1 MLEFRN
7 NQRNFARDI
16 ALRYLGAASRTVTS
30 VGRLALLGL
39 MISVAVLVIVVSV
52 VNGFEREMRER
63 IMAVLPTIK
72 LYDVDIDDSWDALL
86 GQGGIHG
93 VAPVIEESV
102 LLSAGGKLKAAV
114 ATGIEAHT
122 YPRVSRLGE
131 FTVNGDLD
139 ALAEAKF
146 GVILGVGLAQE
157 LGVGIGDEVRI
168 ILPLSSMSAAGPVP
182 RQKNMQIVDL
192 FTSDSQLDQSAVFMS
207 ISTAKLLFRTENQIG
222 VHIRLADLFAISPAT
237 EAIRESLGD
246 MVRIETWRNSYG
258 TLYQAIAVQKL
269 TMLVLLS
276 FLVGVA
282 AFNLISGLIMIV
294 EQRREDVAILSTFG
308 LQSGSI
314 LTVFVL
320 LGSVL
325 ALGGITL
332 GILIGAAVANA
343 LPYLFTTLSARF
355 ELELMSQYFI
365 SYLPVDVR
373 LGDLLTISMTA
384 LVLALIATII
394 PARRATQLVPSRV
407 LAHE

>member
-1 MLEFRN
+1 MLKLSN
-7 NQRNFARDI
+7 NQRSFSRDI

-86 GQGGIHG
+86 GQGGIRG

-114 ATGIEAHT
+114 ATGIEADT

-131 FTVNGDLD
+131 FTTNGDLD
-139 ALAEAKF
+139 ALVEAKF
-146 GVILGVGLAQE
+146 GVIIGAGLAQE
-157 LGVGIGDEVRI
+157 LGVGIGDKVRVVI
-168 ILPLSSMSAAGPVP
+168 PLNSMSAAGPVP
-182 RQKNMQIVDL
+182 RQKNMRIVDL
-192 FTSDSQLDQSAVFMS
+192 FASDSQLDRSAVFMS
-207 ISTAKLLFRTENQIG
+207 VSTAKLLFRTENQIS
-222 VHIRLADLFAISPAT
+222 VHIRLADLFAISPAID
-237 EAIRESLGD
+237 AIQLALGD
-246 MVRIETWRNSYG
+246 RVHIQTWKNSYG

-308 LQSGSI
+308 LQSGSV
-314 LTVFVL
+314 LTVFVV

-325 ALGGITL
+325 ALGGIML
-332 GILIGAAVANA
+332 GILTGVAVANL
-343 LPYLFTTLSARF
+343 LPYLFTTLSERF

-373 LGDLLTISMTA
+373 FGDLLTISLTA

-394 PARRATQLVPSRV
+394 PARRATKLIPSRV

>member
-1 MLEFRN
+1 MLKLSN
-7 NQRNFARDI
+7 NQRSFSRDI

-39 MISVAVLVIVVSV
+39 VISVAVLVIVVSV

-86 GQGGIHG
+86 GQGGIRG

-114 ATGIEAHT
+114 ATGIEADT

-131 FTVNGDLD
+131 FTTNGDLD
-139 ALAEAKF
+139 ALVEAKF
-146 GVILGVGLAQE
+146 GVIIGAGLAQE
-157 LGVGIGDEVRI
+157 LGVGIGDKVRVV
-168 ILPLSSMSAAGPVP
+168 LPLTSMSAAGPVP
-182 RQKNMQIVDL
+182 RQKNMRIVDL
-192 FTSDSQLDQSAVFMS
+192 FASDSQLDRSAVFMS
-207 ISTAKLLFRTENQIG
+207 VSTAKLLFRTENQIS
-222 VHIRLADLFAISPAT
+222 VHIRLADLFAISPAID
-237 EAIRESLGD
+237 AIQLALGD
-246 MVRIETWRNSYG
+246 RVHIQTWKNSYG

-308 LQSGSI
+308 LQSGSV

-325 ALGGITL
+325 ALGGIML
-332 GILIGAAVANA
+332 GILTGVAVANL
-343 LPYLFTTLSARF
+343 LPYLFTTLSERF

-373 LGDLLTISMTA
+373 FGDLLTISLTA

-394 PARRATQLVPSRV
+394 PARRATKLIPSRV

>member
-1 MLEFRN
+1 
-7 NQRNFARDI
+7 
-16 ALRYLGAASRTVTS
+16 
-30 VGRLALLGL
+30 
-39 MISVAVLVIVVSV
+39 
-52 VNGFEREMRER
+52 
-63 IMAVLPTIK
+63 
-72 LYDVDIDDSWDALL
+72 
-86 GQGGIHG
+86 
-93 VAPVIEESV
+93 
-102 LLSAGGKLKAAV
+102 
-114 ATGIEAHT
+114 
-122 YPRVSRLGE
+122 
-131 FTVNGDLD
+131 LD
-139 ALAEAKF
+139 ALAKAKF
-146 GVILGVGLAQE
+146 GVILGEGLAQD

-168 ILPLSSMSAAGPVP
+168 ILPFNSMSAAGPVP

-192 FTSDSQLDQSAVFMS
+192 FASDSQLDQSAVFMS
-207 ISTAKLLFRTENQIG
+207 ISTAKLLFRTENKIG

-332 GILIGAAVANA
+332 GIVTGAAVAHA

-394 PARRATQLVPSRV
+394 PARRATKLVPSRV

>member
-1 MLEFRN
+1 MLKLSN
-7 NQRNFARDI
+7 NQRSFSRDI

-86 GQGGIHG
+86 GQGGIRG

-114 ATGIEAHT
+114 ATGIEADT

-131 FTVNGDLD
+131 FTTNGDLD
-139 ALAEAKF
+139 ALVEAKF
-146 GVILGVGLAQE
+146 GVIIGAGLAQE
-157 LGVGIGDEVRI
+157 LGVGIGDKVRVV
-168 ILPLSSMSAAGPVP
+168 LPLTSMSAAGPVP
-182 RQKNMQIVDL
+182 RQKNMRIVDL
-192 FTSDSQLDQSAVFMS
+192 FASDSQLDRSAVFMS
-207 ISTAKLLFRTENQIG
+207 VSTAKLLFRTENQIS
-222 VHIRLADLFAISPAT
+222 VHIRLADLFAISPAID
-237 EAIRESLGD
+237 AIQLALGD
-246 MVRIETWRNSYG
+246 RVHIQTWKNSYG

-308 LQSGSI
+308 LQSGSV

-325 ALGGITL
+325 ALGGIML
-332 GILIGAAVANA
+332 GILTGVAVANL
-343 LPYLFTTLSARF
+343 LPYLFTTLSERF

-373 LGDLLTISMTA
+373 FGDLLTISLTA

-394 PARRATQLVPSRV
+394 PARRATKLIPSRV